1 MYRSVSSDIASLLEE
16 HTFDIIC
23 LFTPSGLRSLY
34 DNQPKFKQN
43 GTIIG
48 AFGSNTCKAVEEA
61 GLSLHI
67 KVPSPQ
73 ISSMYSGLDQYLAQQ
88 SKKK

>member
-1 MYRSVSSDIASLLEE
+1 LKTTE
-16 HTFDIIC
+16 FDIIC
-23 LFTPSGLRSLY
+23 LFTPSGLKSLF
-34 DNQPKFKQN
+34 DNKPDFKQN

-61 GLSLHI
+61 GLTLHI
-67 KVPSPQ
+67 RVPSPQ
-73 ISSMYSGLDQYLAQQ
+73 ITSMMSGLDQYLSLS